1 LVIDDYNDYDATGT
15 LDFWHQMD
23 AADDDAPIEPTT
35 ADDPALLHFTS
46 GTTGTPKGALHVH
59 GAVTMHYLTGLYA
72 LDLHPDDI
80 YWCTADPGWVT
91 GMSYG
96 VISHCCTALRR
107 SLTKPS
113 STPSAG
119 TGFFKRKA

>member
-1 LVIDDYNDYDATGT
+1 AKIRHQLPSVRHIFVVDDHVDIDDARDT
-15 LDFWHQMD
+15 LNFWQRMD

-35 ADDPALLHFTS
+35 VDDPALLHFTS

-59 GAVTMHYLTGLYA
+59 GAVQMHYLTGLFA
-72 LDLHPDDI
+72 LDLHADDI

-96 VISHCCTALRR
+96 VISPL
-107 SLTKPS
+107 L
-113 STPSAG
+113 
-119 TGFFKRKA
+119 